1 MTPTMISDQL
11 ASLPSDSQNIIYADP
26 PWSYSQSVGNGV
38 LKRKNGTLI
47 YPSMSIKDLCALGPE
62 IERISNKDAALFVW
76 ATMPL
81 IAEALELI
89 KAWGFKYKT
98 CFVNWVK
105 TTKDGSRPA
114 FGVGYYTRSNAELC
128 LVAIKGKIASY
139 KRLLPDEAERGA
151 SKMSSVVHE
160 DDPNVRVNFLTQLE
174 DSSTPVVMT
183 PRREHSR
190 KPEIV
195 REMITT
201 LLGDLPRVELFARE
215 TAPGWTVMGN
225 DVNHF
230 EELREQKELA
240 ERKHKR
246 ARTKKNKIPQKD

>member
-1 MTPTMISDQL
+1 MDSIDVQL
-11 ASLPSDSQNIIYADP
+11 QTLQSDSLNIIYADP
-26 PWSYSQSVGNGV
+26 PWSYQQNVGNGV
-38 LKRKNGTLI
+38 LKRKNGSFI
-47 YPSMSIKDLCALGPE
+47 YPSMSIRELKELGTE
-62 IERISNKDAALFVW
+62 VERITKDDAALFMW

-81 IAEALELI
+81 IAEALDLI

-105 TTKDGSRPA
+105 TTKDGKKPA

-128 LVAIKGKIASY
+128 LVAVKGKIASY

-151 SKMSSVVHE
+151 SKMSSIVHE
-160 DDPNVRVNFLTQLE
+160 DSPNENLNFLALLE
-174 DSSTPVVMT
+174 DSPTPVVMT

-201 LLGDLPRVELFARE
+201 LLGDLPRVEFFARE
-215 TAPGWTVMGN
+215 TAPGWTSMGN
-225 DVNHF
+225 DINHF
-230 EELREQKELA
+230 EHSEEQQNLA
-240 ERKHKR
+240 ERKFKR
-246 ARTKKNKIPQKD
+246 ARKLE